1 MQRRVV
7 FLFLRLS
14 SKQLACG
21 FLVDAITLSL
31 IEKKGA
37 VPAAGGAR
45 CLLNEAQMKDKGR
58 ALHLGIEIKNPL
70 GCPGLS
76 FYFLSLRVFCGL
88 VWLCGVVCVLVS
100 MANNNKDC
108 GAFCFSFEARR

>member
-1 MQRRVV
+1 MQRRVG
-7 FLFLRLS
+7 FLFLRFS
-14 SKQLACG
+14 SKHGACG
-21 FLVDAITLSL
+21 FLVDATTLPL

-100 MANNNKDC
+100 MANNKKDC

>member
-1 MQRRVV
+1 MQCQQQVV
-7 FLFLRLS
+7 P
-14 SKQLACG
+14 G
-21 FLVDAITLSL
+21 
-31 IEKKGA
+31 
-37 VPAAGGAR
+37 

-70 GCPGLS
+70 GCVWVFPFTSYLS
-76 FYFLSLRVFCGL
+76 APRIFCGL